1 MDERPDEELVLE
13 ARRGRK
19 EAFAE
24 LVRRH
29 QKKVYGLAY
38 RMAGNHADADDLAQ
52 EVFLTAYRSLNG
64 FRGKSGF
71 YTWVYRIAVN
81 LSLNYLK
88 KKGREAHDTL
98 GGEAVG
104 GNTAFASPEQ
114 SSAANELGAAVGEA
128 VRSLPPAYKSTF
140 LLVASEGLSHAQAAR
155 LLGCSENTVSWRMH
169 RARKMLQ
176 ARLQPY
182 VKSDAI

>member
-29 QKKVYGLAY
+29 QRKIYGLAY

-52 EVFLTAYRSLNG
+52 EVFLTAYRSLDG
-64 FRGKSGF
+64 FKGRSGF
-71 YTWVYRIAVN
+71 YTWLYRIAVN

-88 KKGREAHDTL
+88 KKGREAHETL
-98 GGEAVG
+98 EGEAGGENA
-104 GNTAFASPEQ
+104 AFASPER
-114 SSAANELGAAVGEA
+114 SSAASELGAAVGEA
-128 VRSLPPAYKSTF
+128 VRSLPPAYKSAF
-140 LLVASEGLSHAQAAR
+140 LLVASEGLSHAEAAR
-155 LLGCSENTVSWRMH
+155 LLGCSENTVSWRMY

-182 VKSDAI
+182 IKGDAI